1 MATPTS
7 VKSFPY
13 CDRRGPSAREESV
26 QGSTA
31 AGNDDLMGCLIT
43 GENKVLFEE
52 VSPVP
57 LLSHKLRL
65 LIKML
70 RCAPTVEKV
79 ANSATMALSLFYM
92 FRNFTQIF
100 RTQQRHLLCKAI
112 EVPCSYATSQRDG
125 ITLAQRATFLMQ
137 TKYFSISLT
146 LQNKRDCF
154 SGFVIE

>member
-1 MATPTS
+1 MRHLGTHGTLLPSMATPAS

-13 CDRRGPSAREESV
+13 CDRRGPSKREESV

-31 AGNDDLMGCLIT
+31 AGNDDFMGCPIT

-52 VSPVP
+52 VSPFP

-92 FRNFTQIF
+92 YRNFSQIF
-100 RTQQRHLLCKAI
+100 RTAK
-112 EVPCSYATSQRDG
+112 
-125 ITLAQRATFLMQ
+125 TLASESHRSPPVLMQ
-137 TKYFSISLT
+137 HVKEMVSP
-146 LQNKRDCF
+146 
-154 SGFVIE
+154 